1 MRSRNAASFG
11 AISVS
16 TAWNSGVFIDELH
29 TPYTPTTCSSSR
41 SDRSRAARVFSK
53 VAGAGSAVI
62 RSMAASWAAMPA
74 SRAGSNC
81 STFTWSKGG
90 TPPKGPVHG
99 ARRGFCG
106 AAAERSTATAAGA
119 TGIGMSEVSL
129 GFTFERAFTGA
140 FQGKG

>member
-1 MRSRNAASFG
+1 M
-11 AISVS
+11 
-16 TAWNSGVFIDELH
+16 
-29 TPYTPTTCSSSR
+29 
-41 SDRSRAARVFSK
+41 FSK

-99 ARRGFCG
+99 VRRGFCG
-106 AAAERSTATAAGA
+106 AAAERRTAMAAGA

-129 GFTFERAFTGA
+129 GLTYERAFTGA